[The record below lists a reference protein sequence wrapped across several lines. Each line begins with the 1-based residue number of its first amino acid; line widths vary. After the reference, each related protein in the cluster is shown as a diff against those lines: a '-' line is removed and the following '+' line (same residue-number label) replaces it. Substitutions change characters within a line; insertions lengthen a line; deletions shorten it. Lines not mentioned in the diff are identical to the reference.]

1 VNKAVTI
8 HLLLELFFEVNIF
21 QIEQMTTVQEKND
34 LKVSTN
40 NISGTFV
47 SSQEIQDTIREI

>member
-1 VNKAVTI
+1 MNKAVTI

-34 LKVSTN
+34 LKVSTS